1 MSTQAPIVPSEGTPK
16 KFSVMAAISAVTG
29 AITYLIYLVP
39 AFTDMSV
46 LTSAILAPISALAA
60 IITGHRAK
68 HLIRK
73 AEGTMS
79 GKKLANAG
87 LIMGYIYIIL
97 CILLVVLVVL
107 GVAGLADLVKNAL

>member
-1 MSTQAPIVPSEGTPK
+1 MNTQAPIVPSDGAPK
-16 KFSVMAAISAVTG
+16 KFSIMAAISAITG

-60 IITGHRAK
+60 VITGHRAK

-73 AEGTMS
+73 ADGAMS
-79 GKKLANAG
+79 GKKLANTG
-87 LIMGYIYIIL
+87 LALGYVYIAL
-97 CILLVVLVVL
+97 CILVIILVIL
-107 GVAGLADLVKNAL
+107 GVAGLADLINNAL